1 MGEHLA
7 HLSKVRTPRSATSRP
22 ETIALFVLASLAMVI
37 TKPSPLMYSAVGL
50 FCLAS
55 LLLSGVGAGS
65 IIRKMA
71 TPVSISLVILL
82 VQSLSR
88 GSTVAWHLSL
98 AGFQVR
104 IYREGLLAGAMV
116 VGRVLSASLLLVFL
130 GLSVPVQDFL
140 SLLRKVRIP
149 GFLILLSLMV
159 YRFSFLLLEEVNR
172 IRNAQQVR
180 LGYAGFL
187 NGIRSASL
195 LGSSLFLRVQD
206 RSERVYEAA
215 RMRGVGAYFAP
226 PPSREWS
233 PKELKEA
240 LLYTLVLA
248 TFAVAG
254 WMAHA

>member
-1 MGEHLA
+1 
-7 HLSKVRTPRSATSRP
+7 
-22 ETIALFVLASLAMVI
+22 MVI

-71 TPVSISLVILL
+71 APVSISLVILL

-104 IYREGLLAGAMV
+104 IYREGLLAGTMV

-215 RMRGVGAYFAP
+215 RTRGVGTSFAP
-226 PPSREWS
+226 SPSSGWS
-233 PKELKEA
+233 AKELKEA
-240 LLYTLVLA
+240 LLYASALA
-248 TFAVAG
+248 TFVVAG